1 MKIYDRRVSTRNA
14 EGSSEVRKRM
24 EEGGQVTRADFPIA
38 PPDKDKRRG
47 PDTIKPEFYD
57 SYLTMIK
64 RRAAA
69 LLNSLKDADTEQ
81 KKASVESDIYDFK
94 EETQMTPQQALKQ
107 KFRFEKKDKNRGF
120 KPDSDNREA

>member
-1 MKIYDRRVSTRNA
+1 MKTYDKRVSTRNS

-24 EEGGQVTRADFPIA
+24 EEGGQVTKVQAIA
-38 PPDKDKRRG
+38 PPDKDKRKG

-69 LLNSLKDADTEQ
+69 LLNSLENADTEQ